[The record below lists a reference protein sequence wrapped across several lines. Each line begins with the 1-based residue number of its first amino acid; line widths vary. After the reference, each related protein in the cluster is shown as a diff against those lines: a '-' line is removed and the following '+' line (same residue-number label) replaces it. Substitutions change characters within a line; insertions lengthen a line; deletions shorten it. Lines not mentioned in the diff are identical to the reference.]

1 MVRGLLLA
9 LSGLALTVL
18 SASCGGGD
26 DNTAAAASPS
36 QQATAAS
43 GSGTPAA
50 GAPGI
55 IPGPASRY
63 SLLHDDLGKGFLT
76 DIKGTYVLTI
86 DNYSGITK
94 LFPSKQEGAALLTK
108 WGYLGG
114 YETAVTP
121 EGGDVGVLQG
131 AFVIKMEVHL
141 FKDPAGAKDFYAY
154 ELQKVNPQAQ
164 PVKTDTVG
172 DESSTNKLTAGKVG
186 NSTVDQAI
194 HQLVFRRS
202 NLVAIVLTIGAEPFM
217 KSDSVVALGK
227 MIDEKALGKRLAPT
241 PTPTSNFTPPSA
253 LTAAAKTPTA
263 AGQTQAAT
271 QTPTPAGR

>member
-1 MVRGLLLA
+1 MIRGLLLA
-9 LSGLALTVL
+9 LSGFVLTALL
-18 SASCGGGD
+18 ASCGGGD

-36 QQATAAS
+36 QQATSAS
-43 GSGTPAA
+43 DSGTPAG
-50 GAPGI
+50 GAAGI

-63 SLLHDDLGKGFLT
+63 SLLHDDIGKGFLT

-86 DNYSGITK
+86 DNYSATK
-94 LFPSKQEGAALLTK
+94 LFPNKQDGVTLLTK

-114 YETAVTP
+114 YETAVSP
-121 EGGDVGVLQG
+121 EGSDVGLLQG
-131 AFVIKMEVHL
+131 SFVIKMEVHL
-141 FKDPAGAKDFYAY
+141 FKDAAGAKDFYTY
-154 ELQKVNPQAQ
+154 ELQKVNPQAR

-172 DESSTNKLTAGKVG
+172 DESSTNVLIAGKIG

-202 NLVAIVLTIGAEPFM
+202 NFVAVVLTIGAEPFM
-217 KSDSVVALGK
+217 KADTVVALAK
-227 MIDEKALGKRLAPT
+227 MVDEKTQGKRLAPT

-263 AGQTQAAT
+263 AGKTQAAT
-271 QTPTPAGR
+271 QTPTPAGQ